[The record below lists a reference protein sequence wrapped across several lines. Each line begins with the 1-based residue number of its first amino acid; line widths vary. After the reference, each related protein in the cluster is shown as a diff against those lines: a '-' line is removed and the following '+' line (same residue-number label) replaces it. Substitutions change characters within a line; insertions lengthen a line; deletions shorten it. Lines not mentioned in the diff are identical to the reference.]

1 MLRYLA
7 TPTAMIHLS
16 AKIRVLSPYFL
27 AIACCFPATPKVNAQ
42 SFHGLNISN
51 FQGIHGMY
59 INPSSL
65 VDSRYKM
72 HTNISAIGTSFT
84 NDYLSLEL
92 PFTLMQ
98 LIRGKVPA
106 SAKNPSGQIQWSD
119 AWLVEQLNGKPKNV
133 AYNLE
138 WRGPAAMFSL
148 TPRLAIGAGVRTRLG
163 FALNNVDEQLARTLR
178 SGIDT
183 NYTRALSGDNAFNL
197 NMNSFQEVSGS
208 LALVLINK
216 KSKYLKVGGTVKALF
231 GLGSL
236 YLNNRGLEL
245 DARNFDSL
253 GINRMEMELG
263 YTNAD
268 FIQNLSKG
276 ILAASIPRPNFN
288 GFGIGYDLGA
298 TMEWRPEFTEALQ
311 SKNRYL
317 LRLGVSLL
325 DLGGIQYKKDVT
337 AYSVS
342 RTTPLLFE
350 EDSAFSASFQEGV
363 DQGLAW
369 MKDYAQRNL
378 NFREEQKNF
387 RVNMPSTLSVQL
399 DYNVFRS
406 FYLGMLWNQSFVSRS
421 SINFRRP
428 SGLVFMPRL
437 ETRLLE
443 FSIPMSITN
452 DYRDAGL
459 GAFLRLGPVY
469 FGTDNLLSTVKK
481 AGFNGFNFYFG
492 MSTGIAKSKKKK
504 KDRKD

>member
-1 MLRYLA
+1 MLNRRFKNRALTRCA
-7 TPTAMIHLS
+7 LVMALSITA
-16 AKIRVLSPYFL
+16 APAIR
-27 AIACCFPATPKVNAQ
+27 AQ

-51 FQGIHGMY
+51 FQGVHGMY
-59 INPSSL
+59 INPSSIA
-65 VDSRYKM
+65 DSRYRM
-72 HTNISAIGTSFT
+72 HTNISAVGTSFS
-84 NDYLSLEL
+84 NDYLSLEF

-119 AWLVEQLNGKPKNV
+119 AWLVEQLNGKPKNA

-138 WRGPAAMFSL
+138 WRGPSAMFTL

-183 NYTRALSGDNAFNL
+183 TYTQALSGDNSFNL

-208 LALVLINK
+208 MALVLINK

-236 YLNNRGLEL
+236 YLNNQGLEV
-245 DARNFDSL
+245 DAGNLDSL
-253 GINRMEMELG
+253 RINRMEMELG

-288 GFGIGYDLGA
+288 GFGLGYDLGA

-325 DLGGIQYKKDVT
+325 DLGGIQYKKNVT

-342 RTTPLLFE
+342 RTTPLLFD
-350 EDSAFSASFQEGV
+350 EDSAFNAAFQEGV

-369 MKDYAQRNL
+369 MKGYAQRNL
-378 NFREEQKNF
+378 NFQEAQKSF
-387 RVNMPSTLSVQL
+387 RVNMPSTLSVQV

-406 FYLGMLWNQSFVSRS
+406 LYLGMLWNQSFVSRS

-443 FSIPMSITN
+443 FSVPVSLTN

-459 GAFLRLGPVY
+459 GAFLRFGPVY

-481 AGFNGFNFYFG
+481 TGFNGFNFYFG